1 MIRSMFTSLHGY
13 EHNKTLTII
22 QMWVYESQL
31 VAGGGRVVF
40 GSLGPAK
47 GFLSL
52 VSRPSPGHWPGP
64 LPRNS
69 SFRYS
74 FNQTTKQSIIT
85 QLLENTAQV
94 NKKIKRCINEV

>member
-13 EHNKTLTII
+13 EHNKTPTII

-52 VSRPSPGHWPGP
+52 VSRPSLGHWPGP
-64 LPRNS
+64 LPMNS
-69 SFRYS
+69 SFRRPNS
-74 FNQTTKQSIIT
+74 QS
-85 QLLENTAQV
+85 
-94 NKKIKRCINEV
+94 